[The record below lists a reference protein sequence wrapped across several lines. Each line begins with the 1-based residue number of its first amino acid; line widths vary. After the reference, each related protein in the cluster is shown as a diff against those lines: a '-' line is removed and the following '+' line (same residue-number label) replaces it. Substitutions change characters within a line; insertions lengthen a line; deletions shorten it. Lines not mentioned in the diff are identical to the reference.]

1 MTRCE
6 LLDHLKKVLI
16 FCLKVHFDFDARVQL
31 LFDVLVMYGFK
42 RKVGASFKCRHEK
55 KNLLK
60 TFTSID

>member
-42 RKVGASFKCRHEK
+42 RKVGASFKVP
-55 KNLLK
+55 
-60 TFTSID
+60 S